1 MCGGYDMEL
10 MYKNIVL
17 GKIEITERESFWISG
32 NFYPNPEASEF
43 KSFFDALVCED
54 GFDESQ
60 FDEDLLDENNWYVC
74 ENGKIIG
81 ISYPAIYDDSEIGFR
96 YR

>member
-1 MCGGYDMEL
+1 MEKL
-10 MYKNIVL
+10 RLQK
-17 GKIEITERESFWISG
+17 GKVFGFLEIFIQILKHQ
-32 NFYPNPEASEF
+32 NLKA
-43 KSFFDALVCED
+43 FFDALVCED

-96 YR
+96 